1 MRRLLNACNFVGVV
15 ALAVL
20 LAAQWH
26 VNSQLNL
33 RADEL
38 DRDRQQQTQKV
49 AEQDKTIKANAA
61 DMEDLRG
68 RLERAD
74 AATKDVQSKLNA
86 ANEQIAKLTSEY
98 KQIESQ
104 RDQLKDA
111 LDKWR
116 TAVSDRDQALK
127 DSSDRLQKL
136 ATERDDAV
144 KRFNDLATRYNETV
158 KELNA
163 KAKG

>member
-1 MRRLLNACNFVGVV
+1 MSRVLNLFNFLGVA

-20 LAAQWH
+20 LAAQWR
-26 VNSQLNL
+26 VNSRLNAK
-33 RADEL
+33 ADEL
-38 DRDRQQQTQKV
+38 DRDRQQRGQKI
-49 AEQDKTIKANAA
+49 ADQDKTIKANAS
-61 DMEDLRG
+61 DMEELHT
-68 RLERAD
+68 RLEHAE
-74 AATKDVQSKLNA
+74 AATKDVQSKLNG
-86 ANEQIAKLTSEY
+86 ANDQIAKLAAEN
-98 KQIESQ
+98 KLIESQ

-116 TAVSDRDQALK
+116 NAVNDRDQALK
-127 DSSDRLQKL
+127 ESSDRLQKL